1 MTNFANM
8 TTTQVYTPEQIDR
21 RARAVSIN
29 AVRELRVAYGRD
41 AGPWTDDDS
50 RRVQAIY
57 DLLHL
62 AKIEDINAS
71 VESFPLV
78 SPQQAPENEMLDN
91 IERHLSMLSGPIS
104 HDKAP
109 YDPEY
114 AAQNI
119 KPAKIPAARAK

>member
-8 TTTQVYTPEQIDR
+8 TTTQIYTPEQIDR
-21 RARAVSIN
+21 RARAVAIN

-50 RRVQAIY
+50 RRVQAIF

-62 AKIEDINAS
+62 AKIEEIDAA

-78 SPQQAPENEMLDN
+78 SPQQAPESELLDN
-91 IERHLSMLSGPIS
+91 IERQLSKLGA
-104 HDKAP
+104 AP
-109 YDPEY
+109 AEEAY
-114 AAQNI
+114 AETAAYATNPG
-119 KPAKIPAARAK
+119 KPAKISIHRPK